1 MNVLFVGYFV
11 LLFFLNILVFSY
23 LSLEFN
29 WIIIFLTNLFFFVL
43 FYLTDLLQ
51 GFLKTKGKINALNI
65 NTLRLILCA
74 VVAIV
79 FFSEKNVYLYNF
91 FLLYF
96 AHLFFSIFHNVRKIK
111 NSITNVKIC
120 MCKIKNNYFC
130 KGYILKP
137 SND

>member
-11 LLFFLNILVFSY
+11 LLFFLNILVFSC

-51 GFLKTKGKINALNI
+51 AFLKTKGKINALNI

-96 AHLFFSIFHNVRKIK
+96 AHLFFSIFHNVRKNK
-111 NSITNVKIC
+111 KQHNKC
-120 MCKIKNNYFC
+120 
-130 KGYILKP
+130 
-137 SND
+137 